1 MFFTDFK
8 DSQLGVTFS
17 LESSL
22 ETRNVLQNF
31 FFLFLQ
37 GDCILLPFSTEFLLV
52 TLASAST
59 FSWYSFSE
67 STTKPKLPKS
77 TGPTIKNFL
86 LQLYYRVIIISYCY
100 LTCFFHAYDACYC
113 RLHVYVV
120 IRFDPYFHSNFIFL
134 NAFRLANIKIT
145 I

>member
-1 MFFTDFK
+1 MPVVNWLCTDFDK
-8 DSQLGVTFS
+8 CCILQCLQIKPKKTCFS
-17 LESSL
+17 LTSKIPSWESLSRLESSL

-31 FFLFLQ
+31 FFLLLQ
-37 GDCILLPFSTEFLLV
+37 GDCILLLPFSTEFLLV

-77 TGPTIKNFL
+77 TGPTKKKFL

-100 LTCFFHAYDACYC
+100 PTCFFHDAC
-113 RLHVYVV
+113 
-120 IRFDPYFHSNFIFL
+120 
-134 NAFRLANIKIT
+134 
-145 I
+145 

>member
-1 MFFTDFK
+1 MPGVNWPCYKTDFDK
-8 DSQLGVTFS
+8 CCILQCLQIKPKKKCFS
-17 LESSL
+17 LTSKIPSWESLSRLESSL

-100 LTCFFHAYDACYC
+100 LTCFFHAYDAC
-113 RLHVYVV
+113 
-120 IRFDPYFHSNFIFL
+120 
-134 NAFRLANIKIT
+134 
-145 I
+145 